1 MTTTS
6 RKGFQKKYLRGLA
19 HPLKPVVQI
28 GREGIT
34 EGVIR
39 AIDECLFRHELIK
52 VKFTDFKEKDQKE
65 AIAGEFTDKTG
76 SELVGMI
83 GHTAILYRQQADPE
97 KRKIAIPAS
106 STKEIPTHSARKL
119 TIESVRERPRGLP
132 RGKRA

>member
-1 MTTTS
+1 MTS
-6 RKGFQKKYLRGLA
+6 LKGFQKKYLRGLA
-19 HPLKPVVQI
+19 HSLKPVVQI

-65 AIAGEFTDKTG
+65 AITGEFAGKTD

-83 GHTAILYRQQADPE
+83 GHTAILYRRQTDPE
-97 KRKIAIPAS
+97 KRKIAIPAR
-106 STKEIPTHSARKL
+106 EL
-119 TIESVRERPRGLP
+119 TIE
-132 RGKRA
+132 KRRATR